1 MATGFQSRKRVRLL
15 LGCAVLV
22 IFLGPSVGVTQQSV
36 LQVTPTSW
44 NFGNVAVGL
53 CSSAKSFTVSNTG
66 SRNLSVSASATPSPP
81 FRVVSQT
88 PVTIPAGQSRTFD
101 VQFCP
106 TSTGTFSG
114 QVTFTATGV
123 TSVSAS
129 LRGTSGQQKFKL
141 TVTKTGSGTVKSTD
155 GKINCGTQC
164 TAEYD
169 PNTSVTLEARADP
182 GSAFGGWGG
191 ACSGMATTCQLTMN
205 ADKSVTASFAAGFT
219 LKVEKRGSGSG
230 TVKSDSP
237 GIDCGTDCT
246 QDYSKNTE
254 VTLRATPD
262 SDSAVSGWQGCDSV
276 SENTCQV
283 RIDKNKTVTVTF
295 LRSVP
300 VCYYKSDSDGIA
312 RVEGTAQRDV
322 CLPVDPLDL
331 LLSSAIIRG
340 DGDGNF
346 KNGPTSCPQTGCGN
360 DKIVGT
366 NGDDII
372 FGDDGLGGIP
382 GTGHDIIEAG
392 KGDDIISGEA
402 GNDIIFGGEGNDII
416 DGGPGNDVIDGGF
429 GVDELIGGG
438 GNDTFIIR
446 AGNPSAGEGVTT
458 IICTQ
463 GPGESG
469 KVLVR
474 GNFNARIPFGTYRK
488 QTTVVI
494 EDRSVRF
501 SSPMIYEVET
511 GPGKCIIKRG

>member
-1 MATGFQSRKRVRLL
+1 MATRYRKMFWVMA
-15 LGCAVLV
+15 GCAVLALF
-22 IFLGPSVGVTQQSV
+22 IGSSEGVTQASV

-53 CSSAKSFTVSNTG
+53 CSAAKSFTVSNTG
-66 SRNLSVSASATPSPP
+66 SRSLSVSATTSPP
-81 FRVVSQT
+81 FRVISQT

-106 TSTGTFSG
+106 TSTGTFAG
-114 QVTFTATGV
+114 QVTFSATGV
-123 TSVSAS
+123 ASVSAS
-129 LRGTSGQQKFKL
+129 LTGTAGQQKFKL
-141 TVTKTGSGTVKSTD
+141 TVTKTGSGTVTSTD

-169 PNTSVTLEARADP
+169 PNTSVTLKAQADP
-182 GSAFGGWGG
+182 GSAFGGWSG
-191 ACSGMATTCQLTMN
+191 ACSGMDTTCTLTMN
-205 ADKSVTASFAAGFT
+205 SDKSVTASFAAGFT
-219 LKVEKRGSGSG
+219 LTVNKRGTGSG
-230 TVKSDSP
+230 TVKSNPP
-237 GIDCGTDCT
+237 GIDCGADCT
-246 QDYSKNTE
+246 EDYLKNIE
-254 VTLRATPD
+254 VTLTATPD
-262 SDSAVSGWQGCDSV
+262 SDSAVSSWQGCGSA
-276 SENTCQV
+276 SENTCRV
-283 RIDKNKTVTVTF
+283 RMDKNKTVTVTF
-295 LRSVP
+295 VKSVP
-300 VCYYKSDSDGIA
+300 VCYYKGDSDGIA

-322 CLPVDPLDL
+322 CLSIDPFVV
-331 LLSSAIIRG
+331 SAIIRG
-340 DGDGNF
+340 DGDGDF
-346 KNGPTSCPQTGCGN
+346 DNGPTPCPQTGCGN
-360 DKIVGT
+360 DKIIGT

-372 FGDDGLGGIP
+372 FGDDGLGGIL

-392 KGDDIISGEA
+392 RGNDIISGEA
-402 GNDIIFGGEGNDII
+402 GNDIIFGGDDDDII

-446 AGNPSAGEGVTT
+446 AGNPSAGKGATT

-474 GNFNARIPFGTYRK
+474 GDFKARIPFGTYRT

-494 EDRSVRF
+494 EDRSVSF